1 MGAKTTRAD
10 LHISISRDGELFI
23 TSRQDGMIRMLVPD
37 ESGAGTGPHP
47 QDRKNS
53 PRENL
58 PLWVWGEGDKNM
70 GGKKKKED
78 GRKRLAFPSAQL
90 DEVLG
95 LLLQVKQLHAEKTQ
109 DAQTRSVLVAD
120 RVGVLVQPDAAV
132 LDFVVGGAPI
142 SFAIP
147 TEMATQLMQILQQKL
162 PSP

>member
-1 MGAKTTRAD
+1 MTETIAARKLLRFGLSGDASMCLVEYEKD
-10 LHISISRDGELFI
+10 DGGI
-23 TSRQDGMIRMLVPD
+23 D
-37 ESGAGTGPHP
+37 
-47 QDRKNS
+47 
-53 PRENL
+53 
-58 PLWVWGEGDKNM
+58 
-70 GGKKKKED
+70 
-78 GRKRLAFPSAQL
+78 RLAFPSAQL

-147 TEMATQLMQILQQKL
+147 TEMAAQLMQILQQKL